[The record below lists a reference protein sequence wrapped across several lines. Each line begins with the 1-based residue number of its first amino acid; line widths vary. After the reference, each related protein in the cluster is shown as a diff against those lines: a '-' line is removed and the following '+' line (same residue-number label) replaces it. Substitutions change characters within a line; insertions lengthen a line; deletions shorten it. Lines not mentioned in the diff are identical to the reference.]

1 MTTLPENCNPEIDQ
15 DRVAD
20 LFSTYERYGYVM
32 FPQQEKIY
40 QEITSRIIGKTVLE
54 AGCGNGVGS
63 GMLEWEIYDPRLC
76 SGRIVATDK
85 LLTNIKFARKL
96 YPFIEFS
103 TWDINERWTGQPIQV
118 EVVVAIEVF
127 EHVANPQAAMDNL
140 LAACTE
146 TLWLSTPNA
155 NVRKLPPDNP
165 YHVWEYTPDEIM
177 DFVRNSS
184 TTAPVYVVHAYDW
197 ETFEQVSIDTK
208 CDPLIYRIDK

>member
-1 MTTLPENCNPEIDQ
+1 MESRNPEIDQ

-20 LFSTYERYGYVM
+20 LFDTYQKYGYVM

-40 QEITSRIIGKTVLE
+40 KEIAEQVESYDVIE

-63 GMLEWEIYDPRLC
+63 GILEQRCREIL
-76 SGRIVATDK
+76 ATDK
-85 LLTNIKFARKL
+85 SQPNLHFATKL
-96 YPFIEFS
+96 YPWIEFEV
-103 TWDINERWTGQPIQV
+103 WDINYRYDQTA

-165 YHVWEYTPDEIM
+165 YHVWEYTPDEILK
-177 DFVRNSS
+177 FVRESKS
-184 TTAPVYVVHAYDW
+184 GDTLITIYDW
-197 ETFEQVSIDTK
+197 ETFEEVSLDTK
-208 CDPLIYRIDK
+208 CDPLVYCIRR